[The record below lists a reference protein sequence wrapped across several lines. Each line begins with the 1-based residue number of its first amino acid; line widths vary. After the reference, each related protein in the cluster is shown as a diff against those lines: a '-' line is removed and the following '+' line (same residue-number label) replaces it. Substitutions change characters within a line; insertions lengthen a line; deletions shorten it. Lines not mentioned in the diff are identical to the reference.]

1 MSADRLREAADV
13 LEQPRDA
20 LGCSDPYECCLHSPT
35 DEDTYPADR
44 FETATAALLRAGAVM
59 QDEYTDAEANAR
71 MFKALPIYHALHD
84 LADII
89 LGDSE

>member
-1 MSADRLREAADV
+1 MSDADRLREAADLIDRWLDR
-13 LEQPRDA
+13 LEASPSYPDLVVA
-20 LGCSDPYECCLHSPT
+20 LTSIPGE
-35 DEDTYPADR
+35 R
-44 FETATAALLRAGAVM
+44 RATAALLRAGAVM